1 MSDAATFLWLIGAL
15 LATAVLAVVA
25 NRRPQLATG
34 LVYGATASVSL
45 LGLAAAASAL
55 AGGDAAASTV
65 RLPLGLPWTGAHF
78 RVDALAAFF
87 LVVVNLGGLVTSLF
101 GLGNG
106 RHEHEP
112 HRVLPFFP
120 AFLAA
125 MTLVVVADDAFTFL
139 ASWEFMSLTSWA
151 LVRAHHRDPDNAR
164 AGYVYLLMAGLGT
177 LSLLLAFG
185 LVAGATGEFGF
196 AAIRAAPRGAEISA
210 LAFVLVLIGTGSKA
224 GLVPLHAWL
233 PLAHPAAPSH
243 VSALMSG
250 VMTKVAVYGF
260 IRLAFDLLGMPAWW
274 SGLLLLVVGGGSA
287 VLGILS
293 ALMETDLKRILANS
307 TVENIG
313 VVFAGLGL
321 ALAFRADAMPGA
333 AALALTAAL
342 FHAFNHSLFKS
353 LLFLGSGAVLT
364 ATGERDIGK
373 LGGLIHRMPAT
384 AVAVLAGCVAIAAL
398 PPFNGFASEWLTFQ
412 AILQKSGAVPVG
424 PQDIRARRGRP
435 AGAVGGAR
443 RGMLRAGLRNSL
455 SRPSPVDRKCRGEGS
470 RACVARADAPA
481 RGALLPRRHPSR
493 GRHGRPRPCRK
504 GLDGRRDARPVG
516 AALDVYRTR
525 RLGPEL
531 VQRPAR
537 LPVHRDKRA
546 PRRLPRPPGRIAGDP
561 PGASLGLRLSGPGP
575 VGAVFGDGLLA
586 APAPHFRHAR
596 LPGARPGRH
605 AAAGRRT
612 TGAPDGGDARSRLGP
627 DLHARSRPDG
637 SCRKA
642 ARPSAVPHDPQVSR
656 PRLRRARPPAPGAR
670 AMDMIAGLL
679 VQGAQMALVLCL
691 APLLTGLVRKVKARL
706 TRRRGPPLVQPY
718 RDLARLLRKETV
730 IADNASWLFLAA
742 PYLIFAAT
750 WVAAALVPTFAAGLQ
765 FSWTADLIAIVA
777 LLGSA
782 RFFLALAGMDVG
794 TAFGAIGAS
803 REMMLAS
810 FAEPALLL
818 TIFTLALVSGS
829 TQLSAVAAALAGP
842 EAGLRVSLG
851 LALVALVVVALAEN
865 ARIPVDNPSTHLELT
880 MVHEAMVLEYSGRH
894 LAMIELA
901 AALKLLLYLSLVI
914 CIFMPWGLAS
924 EGAGAAALLTGLAS
938 YLAKLA
944 AGGVLLG
951 VFETAIAK
959 MRVFRVPDFIGTALM
974 LSLLGTL
981 LLFMS
986 RSL

>member
-1 MSDAATFLWLIGAL
+1 
-15 LATAVLAVVA
+15 
-25 NRRPQLATG
+25 
-34 LVYGATASVSL
+34 
-45 LGLAAAASAL
+45 
-55 AGGDAAASTV
+55 
-65 RLPLGLPWTGAHF
+65 
-78 RVDALAAFF
+78 
-87 LVVVNLGGLVTSLF
+87 
-101 GLGNG
+101 
-106 RHEHEP
+106 
-112 HRVLPFFP
+112 
-120 AFLAA
+120 
-125 MTLVVVADDAFTFL
+125 
-139 ASWEFMSLTSWA
+139 
-151 LVRAHHRDPDNAR
+151 
-164 AGYVYLLMAGLGT
+164 
-177 LSLLLAFG
+177 
-185 LVAGATGEFGF
+185 
-196 AAIRAAPRGAEISA
+196 
-210 LAFVLVLIGTGSKA
+210 
-224 GLVPLHAWL
+224 
-233 PLAHPAAPSH
+233 
-243 VSALMSG
+243 
-250 VMTKVAVYGF
+250 
-260 IRLAFDLLGMPAWW
+260 
-274 SGLLLLVVGGGSA
+274 
-287 VLGILS
+287 
-293 ALMETDLKRILANS
+293 
-307 TVENIG
+307 
-313 VVFAGLGL
+313 
-321 ALAFRADAMPGA
+321 
-333 AALALTAAL
+333 
-342 FHAFNHSLFKS
+342 
-353 LLFLGSGAVLT
+353 
-364 ATGERDIGK
+364 
-373 LGGLIHRMPAT
+373 
-384 AVAVLAGCVAIAAL
+384 
-398 PPFNGFASEWLTFQ
+398 
-412 AILQKSGAVPVG
+412 
-424 PQDIRARRGRP
+424 
-435 AGAVGGAR
+435 
-443 RGMLRAGLRNSL
+443 
-455 SRPSPVDRKCRGEGS
+455 
-470 RACVARADAPA
+470 
-481 RGALLPRRHPSR
+481 
-493 GRHGRPRPCRK
+493 
-504 GLDGRRDARPVG
+504 
-516 AALDVYRTR
+516 
-525 RLGPEL
+525 
-531 VQRPAR
+531 
-537 LPVHRDKRA
+537 
-546 PRRLPRPPGRIAGDP
+546 
-561 PGASLGLRLSGPGP
+561 
-575 VGAVFGDGLLA
+575 
-586 APAPHFRHAR
+586 
-596 LPGARPGRH
+596 
-605 AAAGRRT
+605 
-612 TGAPDGGDARSRLGP
+612 
-627 DLHARSRPDG
+627 
-637 SCRKA
+637 
-642 ARPSAVPHDPQVSR
+642 
-656 PRLRRARPPAPGAR
+656 
-670 AMDMIAGLL
+670 MIAGLL